1 MNYVYLYF
9 GLSAL
14 VTLGMLALIHSSSRN
29 ECEESFERE
38 ARKDAF

>member
-1 MNYVYLYF
+1 MTYVYLYL
-9 GLSAL
+9 GCSAL
-14 VTLGMLALIHSSSRN
+14 TLFLVTALIHSSPSN

>member
-1 MNYVYLYF
+1 
-9 GLSAL
+9 
-14 VTLGMLALIHSSSRN
+14 MLALIHSSSRN